1 MWYISLKNIM
11 KTKTLLFQLRKSVDL
26 TASTVKKTRF
36 FMGFL
41 SAVMLVFAH
50 GCGGDAD
57 VAVVDFSKT
66 VAVERPGDQS
76 PESPSLRVAVAA
88 MISPK
93 ETFVYYR
100 QILDYIGDKLGRKVQ
115 LIQRKTYGEINE
127 LFGEGQ
133 IDLAFICSGPY
144 VAGKEKY
151 GFEALAIPQVRESPF
166 YQSYLIVNKDSPFH
180 KLEDLRG
187 RVFAFTDPE
196 SNTGRLVPTYWLVQ
210 LGEMPETFF
219 GKIIY
224 TYSHDNSILAVARL
238 LVDGASIDGQIWE
251 YYNKRSPIHT
261 SRTRIIKK
269 SEPFGNPPMVAS
281 PYLPTQQKERIR
293 QFLLSMHRDPE
304 GKRILNELMIDRFVA
319 PKEEWYDPIR
329 QMKQNLGPLKKTTHA
344 TAKP

>member
-1 MWYISLKNIM
+1 MRNILKA
-11 KTKTLLFQLRKSVDL
+11 KTILFQVRKSTVLDL
-26 TASTVKKTRF
+26 CPVRKCRF
-36 FMGFL
+36 FLVFL

-50 GCGGDAD
+50 GCGGDTD
-57 VAVVDFSKT
+57 VAVVDFAKT

-144 VAGKEKY
+144 VAGKERY
-151 GFEALAIPQVRESPF
+151 GFEALAIPQVRGSPF
-166 YQSYLIVNKDSPFH
+166 YQSYLIVNKDSLFN

-261 SRTRIIKK
+261 SRTRIIRK

-304 GKRILNELMIDRFVA
+304 GKRILNELMIDRFMA

-329 QMKQNLGPLKKTTHA
+329 RMKQNLGPLKRTTHA
-344 TAKP
+344 PAKP